1 MKATT
6 QAIVI
11 HLAKY
16 SDKAAIL
23 HVYTKQ
29 FGRMAYMVYGING
42 KKRSSLLTATE
53 PFSLVEIEVNH
64 TAGRD
69 IHTLA
74 GINLVYVPVN
84 TLSDIR
90 RRTIAMFLSEILMRT
105 LRHPEP
111 DSALFDFLCSAVHY
125 LDSTPYPENMH
136 LKFLL
141 KYTYFLGIMP
151 SLDERH
157 KLLDIPSGLLIDSNI
172 SDYNNNF
179 SEDET
184 NILIDILSD
193 ENVEISRIVRQSIL
207 KKLCR
212 YYECHLTDFVT
223 PKSLDILYEVYD

>member
-1 MKATT
+1 MKTTT

-29 FGRMAYMVYGING
+29 FGRMAYIVYGING
-42 KKRSSLLTATE
+42 KKRSSLLAATE

-64 TAGRD
+64 SAGRD
-69 IHTLA
+69 IQTLVS
-74 GINLVYVPVN
+74 INMIYVPVS

-90 RRTIAMFLSEILMRT
+90 RRTIAVFLSEILMRT

-111 DSALFDFLCSAVHY
+111 DSTLFDFLSSAVHY

-141 KYTYFLGIMP
+141 KFTYFLGIMP
-151 SLDERH
+151 SLDDRR
-157 KLLDIPSGLLIDSNI
+157 KMLDIPSGLLVDSPI
-172 SDYNNNF
+172 SDISNCF
-179 SEDET
+179 SVEET
-184 NILIDILSD
+184 NLLIDILSD
-193 ENVEISRIVRQSIL
+193 ENVIISRNVRQSL
-207 KKLCR
+207 LTKLCR